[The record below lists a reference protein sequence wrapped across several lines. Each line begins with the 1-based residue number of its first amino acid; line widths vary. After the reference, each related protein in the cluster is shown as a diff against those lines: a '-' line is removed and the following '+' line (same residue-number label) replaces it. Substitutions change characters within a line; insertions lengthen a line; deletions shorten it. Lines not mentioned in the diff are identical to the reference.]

1 MLDEADGVQE
11 SLVPRALIEG
21 PATPWQADGD
31 GDDDEKDGAKGNGKK
46 LSKADAKKAAKE
58 GAAAPAKTA
67 APAEPEAPTTTTQTS
82 VRTFHGLARYVES
95 QQQ

>member
-11 SLVPRALIEG
+11 SVPRALIEG

-46 LSKADAKKAAKE
+46 LSKADAKKAAKA

-67 APAEPEAPTTTTQTS
+67 APAEPEAPTTTQTS